1 MFSFIQS
8 VLRKALSLDEL
19 SNRVEVLEKRVVE
32 MQNISDERES
42 LWLFIE
48 EIHQQEQDAY
58 RLLEDELSDALV
70 RNLKPRGE
78 A

>member
-1 MFSFIQS
+1 MFSLIQKTF
-8 VLRKALSLDEL
+8 RKALSLDAL
-19 SNRVEVLEKRVVE
+19 FKRIDVLEKRVAE
-32 MQNISDERES
+32 MENISDERES

-58 RLLEDELSDALV
+58 RLLQDELSDALV

>member
-1 MFSFIQS
+1 MLSLIQKTF
-8 VLRKALSLDEL
+8 RKALSLDAL
-19 SNRVEVLEKRVVE
+19 FKRIDVLEKRVAE
-32 MQNISDERES
+32 MENISDERES

-58 RLLEDELSDALV
+58 RLLQDELSDALV